1 MLTKEEEE
9 EFLGICAQCIKAG
22 IRLRRA
28 EEDALQARDI
38 YDELLNNVQ
47 KEYQNYRKRNF

>member
-1 MLTKEEEE
+1 MHTEEE
-9 EFLGICAQCIKAG
+9 EFLNTCAQCIKAG

-38 YDELLNNVQ
+38 YEELLNNVQ
-47 KEYQNYRKRNF
+47 KRIPKLLQKEDY